1 MWCVGRGFLICGLG
15 VARQNLVLFEMFG
28 RNLMEFFNIGFG
40 NMVSLQRIVSIL
52 NSDSSPV
59 KRLVRLAK
67 DKEKM
72 IDASCGRKTQSVLV
86 MDTGH
91 VILSALSSDAIQNK
105 LSKCEEMVYDF

>member
-1 MWCVGRGFLICGLG
+1 MWCVGRGFLVCGLG
-15 VARQNLVLFEMFG
+15 VTRQNLVLLKMFG
-28 RNLMEFFNIGFG
+28 RNLMEFVNVGFG
-40 NMVSLQRIVSIL
+40 NLVSLQRIVSVL

-72 IDASCGRKTQSVLV
+72 IDASCGRKTQSVLI

-91 VILSALSSDAIQNK
+91 VVLSALSADSIQNK
-105 LSKCEEMVYDF
+105 FSKCEEIVYDF